1 MTINQNCNAITF
13 ARRENREIKPQFAET
28 NKKSNLFY
36 IQYSNTSRVSYYKIQ
51 WKNQQSVDYPI
62 VLTHLLHNNCST
74 HTALIR
80 I

>member
-1 MTINQNCNAITF
+1 MYLSNLMTINQNCNAITF

-51 WKNQQSVDYPI
+51 
-62 VLTHLLHNNCST
+62 
-74 HTALIR
+74 
-80 I
+80 